1 MTLPTDNLPKK
12 LSIFRLTQGA
22 VFYILLLCHF
32 ATMPISVLMAAYLL
46 LEADVPKNCWFKCSV
61 HKRFLARL
69 DDIRVGESQYP
80 PAPISSPCSER
91 SPFGHGCLDV
101 PQTHH
106 ILSTSSAKLGATHF
120 PNQDQCS

>member
-46 LEADVPKNCWFKCSV
+46 LEADVPKNYCWFKCSV
-61 HKRFLARL
+61 HKRFL
-69 DDIRVGESQYP
+69 S
-80 PAPISSPCSER
+80 
-91 SPFGHGCLDV
+91 
-101 PQTHH
+101 
-106 ILSTSSAKLGATHF
+106 
-120 PNQDQCS
+120 N